1 MFGKNN
7 STVKE
12 DNMNEGFAANIIQN
26 GTFLSGDIQSSGN
39 IRIDGKLEGKL
50 TTKEKLVVGKTG
62 ELLGEVRCKNA
73 SIEGLIEGK
82 VVVED
87 LLFLKS
93 TAIIL
98 GDIIT
103 KKIVVEEG
111 AKFNGTCVMGGN
123 AQVDNA
129 LNKNG
134 KSKKSEET
142 EESVFKRQQ
151 AI

>member
-1 MFGKNN
+1 MFGKTNN
-7 STVKE
+7 AVKD

-26 GTFLSGDIQSSGN
+26 GTVLSGDIQSSGN
-39 IRIDGKLEGKL
+39 IRIDGKLEGTL

-62 ELLGEVRCKNA
+62 ELIGEVRCKNA
-73 SIEGLIEGK
+73 SIEGTIEGK
-82 VVVED
+82 VEVEE

-93 TAIIL
+93 TAVIL

-111 AKFNGTCVMGGN
+111 AKFNGTCVMGGK
-123 AQVDNA
+123 AQIANT

-134 KSKKSEET
+134 KSKKAEET
-142 EESVFKRQQ
+142 EQPVVEKRQ
-151 AI
+151 AV